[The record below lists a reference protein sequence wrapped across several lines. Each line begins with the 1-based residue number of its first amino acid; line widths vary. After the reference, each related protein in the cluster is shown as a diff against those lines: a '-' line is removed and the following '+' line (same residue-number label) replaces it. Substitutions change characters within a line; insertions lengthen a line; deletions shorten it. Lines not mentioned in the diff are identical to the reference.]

1 MTSHAPAAAVLALPQ
16 SPLAAE
22 ALALVY
28 AHESA
33 PIANHSIRSYL
44 FARLVAAHRGAA
56 AGVDYD
62 DQLLLLACVLHD
74 MGLTER
80 GNRDQRFEVDGADTA
95 AEFLTERG
103 LPAAEVDLV
112 WEAIALHTSF
122 GIAERRRP
130 ICQLTSAGIGMD
142 FGAGA
147 EIVSAEDAE
156 AIHAAY
162 PRLSMASSLADAIVG
177 QAHGRPEKAPPYT
190 LTANLLRERAEEGH
204 PTLIEQLAGGSRW
217 GN

>member
-1 MTSHAPAAAVLALPQ
+1 MTSNAPAAPVLALPE

-22 ALALVY
+22 AIELVY

-33 PIANHSIRSYL
+33 PVANHSIRSYL
-44 FARLVAAHRGAA
+44 FARLAAAHRGAT

-95 AEFLTERG
+95 AEFLTEHG
-103 LPAAEVDLV
+103 MPAAEVDVV

-122 GIAERRRP
+122 GIVERRGV
-130 ICQLTSAGIGMD
+130 ICQLTNAGIGMD
-142 FGAGA
+142 FGLGA

-156 AIHAAY
+156 AIHATH
-162 PRLSMASSLADAIVG
+162 PRLSMASSLADAITA
-177 QAHGRPEKAPPYT
+177 QAHARPEKAPLYS
-190 LTANLLRERAEEGH
+190 LTANLLRERGEGV
-204 PTLIEQLAGGSRW
+204 PTLMEQAAGGSRW